1 MLLRVWGSCLFAEVQ
16 ITLGHKHTR
25 YLRLHKALILNIWA
39 LELRGWTP
47 RKFFLTSEV
56 TKSLHSKRQ
65 AFLGGGGVWRK
76 VGRWG
81 GSVGWARGGALAQPP
96 PNLSSLG
103 HGSVPPNSK
112 CFNYLIFKHL
122 PDLVPPLPFAN
133 CSLTWQMSAC
143 QFCTVYKVGWGYTEY
158 GNQS

>member
-65 AFLGGGGVWRK
+65 AFLGGGGV
-76 VGRWG
+76 
-81 GSVGWARGGALAQPP
+81 
-96 PNLSSLG
+96 
-103 HGSVPPNSK
+103 
-112 CFNYLIFKHL
+112 
-122 PDLVPPLPFAN
+122 
-133 CSLTWQMSAC
+133 
-143 QFCTVYKVGWGYTEY
+143 
-158 GNQS
+158 